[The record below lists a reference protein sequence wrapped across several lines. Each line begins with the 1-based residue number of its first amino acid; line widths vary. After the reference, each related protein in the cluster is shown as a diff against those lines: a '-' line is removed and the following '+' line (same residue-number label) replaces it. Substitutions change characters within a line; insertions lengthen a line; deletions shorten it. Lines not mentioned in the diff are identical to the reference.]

1 MAHRRLTTLVAAVLA
16 VLCGMGLG
24 GCTLPT
30 GPSTPPSGTPSPKPL
45 PAHVADAKSRVA
57 SLAGVTHVEV
67 SYSPDRFGY
76 PSALTA
82 DVTAGA
88 GADPI
93 DILDRA
99 YFELFKTA
107 QTVDVFVVRQGQLWD
122 GTHIGLAHVPAAADM
137 ARRYATATGTS
148 FPTPPPPRPTPVPDP
163 LVDIAWITKQV
174 RSIAGVSEAMLA
186 LTKDGGQRPKSI
198 GAEITVPA
206 GVDPVDVLDR
216 AFFVIHRDAPQLL
229 VTATA
234 TRAGSIWDGTH
245 LGLPPTAAPADLDT
259 RYGRPAYPAAYP
271 TPPLPRPA
279 TTS

>member
-30 GPSTPPSGTPSPKPL
+30 GPSTPPPSGTPSPKPL

-122 GTHIGLAHVPAAADM
+122 GTHIGLAHVPAAADSRPGVIS
-137 ARRYATATGTS
+137 AAKAGFGCHHQVDAAAGAGAHGVLFITNSWKWKRR
-148 FPTPPPPRPTPVPDP
+148 R
-163 LVDIAWITKQV
+163 AWQ
-174 RSIAGVSEAMLA
+174 S
-186 LTKDGGQRPKSI
+186 
-198 GAEITVPA
+198 
-206 GVDPVDVLDR
+206 
-216 AFFVIHRDAPQLL
+216 
-229 VTATA
+229 
-234 TRAGSIWDGTH
+234 TH
-245 LGLPPTAAPADLDT
+245 PE
-259 RYGRPAYPAAYP
+259 
-271 TPPLPRPA
+271 
-279 TTS
+279 